1 MYAAKVTI
9 FPRFTNFYKIN
20 AKNDEIYYLCGIN
33 CLTMNRDILRIAI
46 PNIISNVTVPLM
58 GIASTVIAGRVG
70 GSDAATTI
78 GALSIGVTIFNF
90 IYWNTSFIRM
100 GTSGLTAQAYG
111 AGDNR
116 ETTLML
122 WRALVVALG
131 VGILAFALQYPIGE
145 FSIWF
150 MSTDDTSLDVIIAD
164 YFYTRIWAV
173 PAGIMLFAFN
183 GWLTGMQNA
192 VIPMAVAIVV
202 NLIHIG
208 CSYLFSIVGSMGL
221 EGIALGSVVAQWTG
235 VVIMIIIIAT
245 KYRKHLVRVSRS
257 EIFDIAAMR
266 RFFSINGDI
275 IIRTFCLVA
284 VYTFFTKASAD
295 SGDNNILAVNAILLQ
310 LFTLFSYMNDGFAYA
325 AEALTGRF
333 IGARDSASLKRCIK
347 LCLVW
352 CFAVSFIFIGVYV
365 GWWRDIFA
373 LLVSPEQGDVSTL
386 QSVAEEYIG
395 WIIFIPLAA
404 ALPFVMDGIMVG
416 ATRSRIMRNSMIWA
430 SVCYFVLLYGTRPF
444 IGNNAIW
451 LAFSMYMLL
460 RGVFQYF
467 MSDRLRDIYHEADKK
482 SC

>member
-1 MYAAKVTI
+1 
-9 FPRFTNFYKIN
+9 
-20 AKNDEIYYLCGIN
+20 
-33 CLTMNRDILRIAI
+33 
-46 PNIISNVTVPLM
+46 M
-58 GIASTVIAGRVG
+58 GIASTVIAGHVG
-70 GSDAATTI
+70 GNDAATTI

-100 GTSGLTAQAYG
+100 GTSGLTAQAFG
-111 AGDNR
+111 A
-116 ETTLML
+116 EQHKEYSLML
-122 WRALVVALG
+122 WRSIIVALG
-131 VGILAFALQYPIGE
+131 VGILAFVLQYPIGE
-145 FSIWF
+145 LSIKF
-150 MSTDDTSLDVIIAD
+150 MSTNDATIDKMISD

-192 VIPMAVAIVV
+192 VIPMSVAIVV
-202 NLIHIG
+202 NLLHIG
-208 CSYLFSIVGSMGL
+208 CSYLFSIVGTMGL

-235 VVIMIIIIAT
+235 VAIMVAIIAI
-245 KYRKHLVRVSRS
+245 KYRNKLTKVSLS
-257 EIFDIAAMR
+257 EVMDMNAMR

-295 SGDNNILAVNAILLQ
+295 SGDKNILAVNAILLQ
-310 LFTLFSYMNDGFAYA
+310 FFTLFSYMNDGFAYA

-333 IGARDSASLKRCIK
+333 IGARDGVSLRRCIK

-352 CFAVSFIFIGVYV
+352 CFAVSFIFIGIYI
-365 GWWRDIFA
+365 GWWRDIFY
-373 LLVSPEQGDVSTL
+373 LLVNPEQGDVTTL
-386 QSVAEEYIG
+386 IGVAEQYIG
-395 WIIFIPLAA
+395 WIIAIPLAA

-416 ATRSRIMRNSMIWA
+416 ATRSRIMRNSMIWS
-430 SVCYFVLLYGTRPF
+430 SVSFFVLLYGTRWM

-467 MSDRLRDIYHEADKK
+467 MSHKLNDIYLEADGKK
-482 SC
+482 